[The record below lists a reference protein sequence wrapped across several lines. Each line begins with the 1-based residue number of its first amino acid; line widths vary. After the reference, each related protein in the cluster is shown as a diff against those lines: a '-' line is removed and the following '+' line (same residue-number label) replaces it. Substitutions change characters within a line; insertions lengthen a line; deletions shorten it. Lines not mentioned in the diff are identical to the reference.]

1 MMLTD
6 LPSYKDL
13 QHEWESVKN
22 EHILSFFASEPD
34 RVKDMTVSCG
44 NVCLDFSKSQ
54 ITAHTF
60 SLLLALA
67 EQANLRKA
75 IDSMFTGEKI
85 NTTENR
91 AALHTALRN
100 MSEISVNVDE
110 TDVMPEVRL
119 VLDKIKDFSENVRNG
134 NWKGATGKAITD
146 VVNIGIG
153 GSDLGPRM
161 TVAALKK
168 YGKKGLNVH
177 FVSNVDGT
185 DITEVLS
192 ELNPETTL
200 FIISSKTFTTMETI
214 SNAKDAKAWL
224 VSSLGE
230 KAVAKHFVA
239 VSTNTEEVAKFGI
252 DTSNMFRFWDWVG
265 GRYSLW
271 SAIGLSIAVSIGF
284 DNFKDMLQGAFAMD
298 EHFRTAPFSKNLPVI
313 MGMLGVWYSSFCGY
327 STYAILPYDE
337 YLKDFPA
344 FLQQLEM
351 ESNGKSVTKTGEKVD
366 YPTSPILWGQAGTNG
381 QHSFYQLIHQ
391 GTQVVPCDFIVPI
404 ISLNELGQHQN
415 MLIANAL
422 AQAEALLKGK
432 TVEQVEAEGTVKELV
447 NHKVFQGNRPSNTI
461 LIDKITP
468 YNLGMLIALYEHKT
482 FTEGII
488 WDINS
493 FDQWGVELGKQL
505 AKVILSELEN
515 PKEKSNNLHD
525 ASTQFLIDK
534 VCEIRKD
541 LQA

>member
-468 YNLGMLIALYEHKT
+468 YSLGMLIALYEHKT

>member
-1 MMLTD
+1 MLTD

-100 MSEISVNVDE
+100 MSEISVNVDG

-192 ELNPETTL
+192 ALNPETTL

-252 DTSNMFRFWDWVG
+252 DTNNMFRFWDWVG

-313 MGMLGVWYSSFCGY
+313 MGLLGVWYSSFCGY

-468 YNLGMLIALYEHKT
+468 YSLGMLIALYEHKT

-525 ASTQFLIDK
+525 ASTQSLINK
-534 VCEIRKD
+534 VRETRKD